1 MLIIGGPPC
10 QLFTVVGN
18 QKGLGDTRDG
28 FPIFIDAVQKLCLDI
43 WLFENVRGLL
53 YTNKWYL
60 DETI

>member
-10 QLFTVVGN
+10 QLFTVGGN

-28 FPIFIDAVQKLCLDI
+28 FPIFIDTVQKLCLDI